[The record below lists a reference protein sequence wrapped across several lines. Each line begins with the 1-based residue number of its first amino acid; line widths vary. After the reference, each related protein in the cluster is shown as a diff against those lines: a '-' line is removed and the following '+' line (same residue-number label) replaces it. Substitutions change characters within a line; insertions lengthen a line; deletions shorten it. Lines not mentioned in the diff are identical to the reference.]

1 VRRSVSVAALI
12 APALAAVLAPSA
24 ALSGAVPVAN
34 GIGTW
39 EVPVESMTKMRFRS
53 VVAQQ
58 YDFSCGSAALATLL
72 TFHYG
77 REVPE
82 SVAFDGMFRVGDQE
96 TIRQQ
101 GFSMLD
107 MKRYLESEHGLAA
120 DGFHVKL
127 SDLKELGVP
136 GIVMIET
143 RGYRH
148 FVVVKGVGDERVL
161 VGDPAY
167 GLRSYSHSEF
177 EHMLANDI
185 VFIVRDELDTARRSF
200 NDEGVWAAVAH
211 APTEEAVPRPTLSS
225 LTLHLPS
232 YGW

>member
-1 VRRSVSVAALI
+1 LI

-161 VGDPAY
+161 
-167 GLRSYSHSEF
+167 
-177 EHMLANDI
+177 
-185 VFIVRDELDTARRSF
+185 
-200 NDEGVWAAVAH
+200 
-211 APTEEAVPRPTLSS
+211 RPTGYGVTRTRSS
-225 LTLHLPS
+225 NICSRTISCSSFVTSSIPRGGVSTTRACGPPSRTLLPRRPCLAPHS
-232 YGW
+232 RA